1 MDLARCKLELLRV
14 RSFRQDLLLAL
25 LEHPLPP
32 NLRLLK
38 NLERYER
45 ATLAQQKP
53 ALRAHTM
60 EGG

>member
-1 MDLARCKLELLRV
+1 MDLARCKLELLRIG
-14 RSFRQDLLLAL
+14 SFRQDLLLAV
-25 LEHPLPP
+25 LEDPV
-32 NLRLLK
+32 RAGVKLLK

-45 ATLAQQKP
+45 AALAKQKR